1 LGDVKSDQVIDDLD
15 KNVKLNEKQLKLNK
29 LAALFLF
36 TARGITMISEGQ
48 EFARSKVI
56 AKNNDVP
63 DEHKGMIDHNS
74 YNKDNETNYINYI
87 HSKINED
94 LLAYYKGLINFR
106 KTFEAFR
113 RAEYDQVHFID
124 MKDNPFALSYSVD
137 YNKDRFIVL
146 LNANR
151 ESSREFKLPEGDWD
165 VLVNSETAGTESL
178 GTVNTKVKL
187 QPSTG
192 MVLKKK

>member
-1 LGDVKSDQVIDDLD
+1 M
-15 KNVKLNEKQLKLNK
+15 E
-29 LAALFLF
+29 
-36 TARGITMISEGQ
+36 
-48 EFARSKVI
+48 
-56 AKNNDVP
+56 
-63 DEHKGMIDHNS
+63 
-74 YNKDNETNYINYI
+74 
-87 HSKINED
+87 
-94 LLAYYKGLINFR
+94 
-106 KTFEAFR
+106 
-113 RAEYDQVHFID
+113 
-124 MKDNPFALSYSVD
+124 DNPFALSYSVD

-178 GTVNTKVKL
+178 GTVNTKAKL